1 MSRTKLFSDLIL
13 LLGALIWGMAFVAQS
28 VGADSVETHTFN
40 FARYLLAALFLFVCL
55 LVTNRHFFKDLKE
68 NQQQTSLTVKG
79 GIQCGIFLFAA
90 SAFQQM
96 GLKYTDASKAGFL
109 TTLYIVTTPLLG
121 LFLGKKI
128 TKKTALAVV
137 VSLLGVCLLSL
148 TEAYT
153 IEQGDLYLIGCAA
166 AFAFQIQSVDKY
178 CKQSDPLF
186 LNMVQFATAC
196 IISLVFMLLFEEPS
210 LSAVRGAWLPIFYAG
225 VISGGI
231 GYTLQI
237 IGQKGTDPASG
248 ALIMSLESV
257 FAALGGF
264 LILHET
270 MTVRELAGSAL
281 MFTAVII
288 TALPEKSAE
297 KADIDT

>member
-1 MSRTKLFSDLIL
+1 MNKTKIFSDLIL

-28 VGADSVETHTFN
+28 VGAESVPTHTFN
-40 FARYLLAALFLFVCL
+40 FARYLLATLFLFICL
-55 LVTNRHFFKDLKE
+55 LLTNHHFFKDLKE
-68 NQQQTSLTVKG
+68 KKEQTTLTIRG

-90 SAFQQM
+90 SAFQQL
-96 GLKYTDASKAGFL
+96 GLQYTNASKAGFL
-109 TTLYIVTTPLLG
+109 TTLYIVTTPLMG
-121 LFLGKKI
+121 IFLGKKI

-137 VSLLGVCLLSL
+137 VSLFGVGLLSL
-148 TEAYT
+148 TESYT
-153 IEQGDLYLIGCAA
+153 IEIGDLYLIACAV

-178 CKQSDPLF
+178 CNQTEPIFLIMDQFGTAGILSLF
-186 LNMVQFATAC
+186 
-196 IISLVFMLLFEEPS
+196 FMLLFEEPS
-210 LSAVRGAWLPIFYAG
+210 WSAVKEAWLPIFYAG
-225 VISGGI
+225 AISGGV

-270 MTVRELAGSAL
+270 MTLRELAGSVL

-288 TALPEKSAE
+288 TALPEKDTK
-297 KADIDT
+297 KADINT